1 MNGGKWRGGGGGGRE
16 GEREGGGGGGGGE
29 RMERKHADS
38 ETVIITIG
46 TIIPGYIILLCLCV

>member
-1 MNGGKWRGGGGGGRE
+1 MEGSGGEGKE
-16 GEREGGGGGGGGE
+16 GEREGGGGGGGGGGE

-46 TIIPGYIILLCLCV
+46 KIIPGYIILLCLCV